1 MKSRSPSPLSFVCFD
16 FYLLFLSVH
25 LSSSPPPSLPSHLP
39 LFLHSSIPP
48 SFPLSLSLSTLST
61 DPFLLSSSYS
71 PLLSLSTFLNVLFP
85 PLLFPLPLSLHF
97 FLSSSNRS
105 SFFTLSSLS
114 LSHTH
119 TFPSG
124 LFPPLF
130 SSSRAISLPS
140 SGHDQG
146 NTRLCPPHVAASGHV
161 VCGHYLQTLG
171 LQGSSHTHCQY
182 FSRTLQTCKLSS
194 FQSPRECG

>member
-16 FYLLFLSVH
+16 FYLLFLSIH

-48 SFPLSLSLSTLST
+48 SFPLSLYLST

-97 FLSSSNRS
+97 FLSSSNLS

-114 LSHTH
+114 LSLTH
-119 TFPSG
+119 TPFPLASSHLSSLLLG
-124 LFPPLF
+124 LFLY
-130 SSSRAISLPS
+130 
-140 SGHDQG
+140 H
-146 NTRLCPPHVAASGHV
+146 
-161 VCGHYLQTLG
+161 
-171 LQGSSHTHCQY
+171 LQGMTRVTHVCAHP
-182 FSRTLQTCKLSS
+182 T
-194 FQSPRECG
+194 